1 MLISVFNAVLIVLV
15 TWLAYRYFELRERTS
30 PTEERY
36 SQFVSGVAS
45 IVDRIEGYDA
55 AHSLEVAQT
64 AEKIAAAAGFE
75 GEQLQALKAAAM
87 LHDVGE
93 TLLPREILRTAERL
107 NDEQTYLMR
116 THPLLG
122 ELHLKSRMQAPDE
135 VPAIIR
141 WHHERWDGLGY
152 PDNLKGEEIPKAARI
167 LAIADAIS
175 AMRHSRS
182 YRLKQYKSQKD
193 IDAEIERQAGLQFD
207 PELAALWLK
216 LSPAAGNN

>member
-45 IVDRIEGYDA
+45 IIDRIEGYDA

-122 ELHLKSRMQAPDE
+122 ELHLKSRMQTPDE

-216 LSPAAGNN
+216 LSPAGGNN

>member
-64 AEKIAAAAGFE
+64 AEKLALAAGFE

-122 ELHLKSRMQAPDE
+122 ELHLKSRMQTPDE

-152 PDNLKGEEIPKAARI
+152 PDNLK
-167 LAIADAIS
+167 
-175 AMRHSRS
+175 
-182 YRLKQYKSQKD
+182 
-193 IDAEIERQAGLQFD
+193 
-207 PELAALWLK
+207 
-216 LSPAAGNN
+216 